1 MKKRIMLLTLFLTLV
16 AATCFAVE
24 GFVQS
29 SGLLSSSGV
38 VGTSGG
44 SYALVSLEAITDGTN
59 DATVVAYNGTSAGGL
74 ALVSFYCQ
82 AASRFCGATFPY
94 PIIANNGIY
103 VSITGSGAPR
113 AIATYMPR

>member
-38 VGTSGG
+38 VGTNAEWFLPVPTPVPTMTFYS
-44 SYALVSLEAITDGTN
+44 SIAS
-59 DATVVAYNGTSAGGL
+59 SA
-74 ALVSFYCQ
+74 
-82 AASRFCGATFPY
+82 
-94 PIIANNGIY
+94 N
-103 VSITGSGAPR
+103 
-113 AIATYMPR
+113 